1 MGLRSGLNPE
11 DKRHAPRIRVSSGR
25 QDEMQLASSFTH
37 ASTCGGKQL
46 MSNIHI
52 VILSILVAL
61 SISIVSEAQAKD
73 IDERKW
79 ILMET
84 ANFSIHSSL
93 SEKKTR
99 DILLHL
105 EALRGVFAS
114 GMDSTSKLEEKPT
127 NILVVGKSSD
137 YKKLGL
143 PENSAGWFMRDL
155 RNNFIIISNS
165 SRMSESQVILHEY
178 IHFIMHA
185 TQRFPYPKWWNEG
198 YAEYVSSSTLS
209 KTRFEF
215 GLPLDGRLNDLANS
229 SWLPWEDIITA
240 TSLSGLTKRKR
251 AMYYAQSWFLV
262 HFLHNRKDKPLSVHE
277 SWTNYLRHL
286 RNGDSVL
293 SAFEQ
298 AFNTPIDELKSGLQ
312 RYSRGGTYQYWRVPV
327 ESVVPEFE
335 PAVKRVSRHDM
346 QIQLGQFT
354 LLRRDAALAKE
365 WFEAAL
371 ALDSESAV
379 ARSGLGSAT
388 AMSDDLDAAEQHFD
402 AALENAPDD
411 PVILIEHAKFEMHRA
426 SSGDAWFTRGDH
438 LEKAEKL
445 LTKARSIS
453 GGTVEI
459 DTYLAY
465 LWLETDDDPWPAL
478 RLLESVVVRSPSDQW
493 PLLLLAEGFSRV
505 GEADAAVDL
514 AQSVI
519 RYDHGESSYS
529 TKAQRLID
537 RIHDTD
543 QERSAARPKI
553 AAPALPA
560 TD

>member
-1 MGLRSGLNPE
+1 MPRVTNKHPFSPVIIAASLFFGLT
-11 DKRHAPRIRVSSGR
+11 A
-25 QDEMQLASSFTH
+25 A
-37 ASTCGGKQL
+37 
-46 MSNIHI
+46 
-52 VILSILVAL
+52 
-61 SISIVSEAQAKD
+61 AKD

-84 ANFSIHSSL
+84 ANFSVHSSL

-127 NILVVGKSSD
+127 HILAVGKSSD
-137 YKKLGL
+137 YRKLGL

-155 RNNFIIISNS
+155 RNNYIIISNS
-165 SRMSESQVILHEY
+165 SRMSESQIILHEY
-178 IHFIMHA
+178 IHFIMHS
-185 TQRFPYPKWWNEG
+185 TQRFPYPKWWSEG
-198 YAEYVSSSTLS
+198 YAEYVSSSELS
-209 KTRFEF
+209 KKHFDF

-229 SWLPWEDIITA
+229 SWLPWEDVIMA
-240 TSLSGLTKRKR
+240 TSLSDLTKRKR
-251 AMYYAQSWFLV
+251 ALYYAQSWFLV
-262 HFLHNRKDKPLSVHE
+262 HFLHNRKDEPLSVGE
-277 SWTNYLRHL
+277 SWSDYLGHL

-298 AFNTPIDELKSGLQ
+298 AFNVPIDELKRGLQ
-312 RYSRGGTYQYWRVPV
+312 RYSKGGTYKYWRIPV
-327 ESVVPEFE
+327 EAVVPEFE
-335 PAVKRVSRHDM
+335 PAVKPVSRHDI

-354 LLRRDAALAKE
+354 LLRHDAAPAKE

-388 AMSDDLDAAEQHFD
+388 AMSDDLDGAEQHFE

-411 PVILIEHAKFEMHRA
+411 PVILTEHAKFEMDRA

-445 LTKARSIS
+445 LTKARSIG

-493 PLLLLAEGFSRV
+493 PMLLLAEGFSRV
-505 GEADAAVDL
+505 GESDAAVNL

-519 RYDHGESSYS
+519 LYDHGESSYS
-529 TKAQRLID
+529 TAAQRLID
-537 RIHDTD
+537 QIQGTD
-543 QERSAARPKI
+543 QKRSAARPNI